1 MATFQILNFGCR
13 ASQADGAAIKKQ
25 LLESG
30 LQEVKDVAASEVAIL
45 NTCTV
50 TGRADAEV
58 RQLVRRIHR
67 ANPRCRILIT
77 GCYAQRSPSEIAQLG
92 GVTWVVGNSHKHV
105 VANLISSNLR
115 QESGVGTQKSGV
127 RNQKSEAEG
136 QTELVQIRQLEAIRT
151 ISDSPADC
159 FPAPTARPGAL
170 QQPLVLVGEISEEFH
185 YAPVFPDDRTRPTLK
200 VQDGCNARC
209 SFCVIPFVRGRSRS
223 LAPAKVLEQVRE
235 LERSGYKEIV
245 LSGINLGSYGRDLD
259 RRITFLSLLERLLN
273 ETAIARLRISSIEPM
288 DVTPS
293 LIKLAA
299 GKARLAQHFHIP
311 LQSGCSRILRL
322 MNRRYWPSQY
332 AERIL
337 AIREQIPNAGIGA
350 DVMVGFPGETDPDHA
365 ASAAFIESL
374 PFTYLHIF
382 PYSARPQTP
391 AAAASQQVNG
401 RVAHKRA
408 NEIRALLARKRHAF
422 LQAQVGCTL
431 SALTLDESQG
441 GERVSL
447 SSNYLKIVLAG
458 SNLLPN
464 TLVDV
469 QIGRVHEGLLF
480 GFADQR

>member
-1 MATFQILNFGCR
+1 
-13 ASQADGAAIKKQ
+13 
-25 LLESG
+25 
-30 LQEVKDVAASEVAIL
+30 
-45 NTCTV
+45 
-50 TGRADAEV
+50 
-58 RQLVRRIHR
+58 
-67 ANPRCRILIT
+67 
-77 GCYAQRSPSEIAQLG
+77 
-92 GVTWVVGNSHKHV
+92 
-105 VANLISSNLR
+105 
-115 QESGVGTQKSGV
+115 
-127 RNQKSEAEG
+127 
-136 QTELVQIRQLEAIRT
+136 VQIRQLEAIT
-151 ISDSPADC
+151 ANSNQSEFG
-159 FPAPTARPGAL
+159 FPAPVAQTNGPRL
-170 QQPLVLVGEISEEFH
+170 PLVLVGEISEEFH
-185 YAPVFPDDRTRPTLK
+185 FAPVFPDDRTRPTLK

-209 SFCVIPFVRGRSRS
+209 SFCVIPSVRGRSRS

-382 PYSARPQTP
+382 PYWR
-391 AAAASQQVNG
+391 G
-401 RVAHKRA
+401 
-408 NEIRALLARKRHAF
+408 RKRPLRPHP
-422 LQAQVGCTL
+422 
-431 SALTLDESQG
+431 S
-441 GERVSL
+441 R
-447 SSNYLKIVLAG
+447 
-458 SNLLPN
+458 
-464 TLVDV
+464 
-469 QIGRVHEGLLF
+469 
-480 GFADQR
+480 

>member
-30 LQEVKDVAASEVAIL
+30 LQEVEDVAASEVAIL

-67 ANPRCRILIT
+67 ANPRCRILVT
-77 GCYAQRSPSEIAQLG
+77 GCYAQRSPSEIVQLG

-105 VANLISSNLR
+105 IAQLLTSR
-115 QESGVGTQKSGV
+115 EVGAPLVGAQGRPQGPPLQGRKS
-127 RNQKSEAEG
+127 
-136 QTELVQIRQLEAIRT
+136 LVQIQPSEASGT
-151 ISDSPADC
+151 PSNEDTGP
-159 FPAPTARPGAL
+159 FPALPSLPATPPHPT
-170 QQPLVLVGEISEEFH
+170 VLVGEISEEFH
-185 YAPVFPDDRTRPTLK
+185 FAPVFPDDRTRPTLK

-209 SFCVIPFVRGRSRS
+209 SFCVIPSVRGRSRS

-299 GKARLAQHFHIP
+299 GEARLAQHFHIP

-332 AERIL
+332 AERIF

-350 DVMVGFPGETDPDHA
+350 DVMVGFPGETGPDHA
-365 ASAAFIESL
+365 ASASFIESL

-391 AAAASQQVNG
+391 AAASPQQVNG
-401 RVAHKRA
+401 RVAHERA
-408 NEIRALLARKRHAF
+408 NEIRALLARKRQAF
-422 LQAQVGCTL
+422 LQAQVGCKL
-431 SALTLDESQG
+431 SALTLGESQG

-447 SSNYLKIVLAG
+447 SSNYLKIVLTG
-458 SNLLPN
+458 SNLPPN

-469 QIGRVHEGLLF
+469 QVGRVHEGLLF